1 MENQRPRLK
10 KLTVKNF
17 RCIGSTP
24 VEIELDEIVVLV
36 GPNNVGK
43 SSILRAY
50 EVAMEEASK
59 SGYLT
64 INDFPNEEIDTNNL
78 PTIELETIVFDEG
91 EPGKDWVKIDDV
103 SGEKIVREKWSW
115 AEPGKATRV
124 GWDVKKNDWHPTKR
138 PWGAAGVAQAYRPE
152 PHRVDAF
159 SDPEEQS
166 KEIVKL
172 LQTALLE
179 RVKSLASEKTKEGE
193 LTPYQ
198 QLLVNV
204 SELQKIIVKDA
215 KNEIESVQEDMGKM
229 VKEVFPNYVV
239 KFDARLEDDVEKCVN
254 LFKNDPQLR
263 VGPEHGHQT
272 TIDKQGSGARR
283 TLLWSALRIIS
294 EQKRAKS
301 IKNAD
306 RPHILLLDEPELCLH
321 PDAIREACRVLY
333 DLPKTN
339 TWQVMVTTH
348 SPVFIDLSRDNTSIV
363 RVERAENGD
372 VKGTTI
378 FRPERARL
386 DPDDKARL
394 KMLNLLDPHVAEFFF
409 GGKTVLVEGD
419 TEYTAFKHVIA
430 KNPEQF
436 KGVHIVRARGK
447 ATLAS
452 LAKILNQFGA
462 PYSLLHD
469 SDRQT
474 CKVKEGTEPKGNPA
488 WGTNKNILASVQQ
501 AVDPSKVRLVASLPN
516 LEEAYFGVE
525 VKSEKPYTAL
535 QILSDENGAEFQ
547 NLKLL
552 LIALTDFKQ
561 PLPRNALEWSSI
573 EELDEAVNM
582 LSFL

>member
-1 MENQRPRLK
+1 MENQRPRLR

-17 RCIGSTP
+17 RCIGPTP

-59 SGYLT
+59 AGHLT
-64 INDFPNEEIDTNNL
+64 IHDFPNEEIDTDNL

-91 EPGKDWVKIDDV
+91 EPGKGWVKIDDV

-115 AEPGKATRV
+115 AEPGKASRV
-124 GWDVKKNDWHPTKR
+124 GWDVKTNDWHETKR

-159 SDPEEQS
+159 SDPEVQS

-179 RVKSLASEKTKEGE
+179 RVKSLASEETKEDE

-204 SELQKIIVKDA
+204 SELQQIIVKDA
-215 KNEIESVQEDMGKM
+215 EKEIESVQKDMGKM

-239 KFDARLEDDVEKCVN
+239 KFDARPEDDVEKCVN
-254 LFKNDPQLR
+254 LFKNDPQLKM
-263 VGPEHGHQT
+263 GPEHGHQT

-283 TLLWSALRIIS
+283 TLLWSALRILS

-301 IKNAD
+301 TKNGD

-363 RVERAENGD
+363 RVERADNGD

-378 FRPERARL
+378 FRPERAKL

-469 SDRQT
+469 SDRQK
-474 CKVKEGTEPKGNPA
+474 CKVKDGKEPKGNPA

-561 PLPRNALEWSSI
+561 PLPHNALEWSSI
-573 EELDEAVNM
+573 EELDKAVNM
-582 LSFL
+582 LPI